1 MEIIQAIEDRRSVRK
16 FKPTPVPKEIL
27 DKILHAGT
35 LAPSG
40 KNKQPWKFYVVQGEK
55 RQEMVEIMGKGI
67 NRLENDGVR
76 SGSSKFTR
84 KIMETAPVTIFIF
97 NPTSKHP
104 LLERHV
110 LEKYSDL
117 VDIQS
122 IGAAIQNM
130 LLSAMTFGLGSLWIC
145 DIFYAYEEF
154 CDWFG
159 ENGMLIA
166 AVSLGYPD
174 QEPAPRPRHTVDE
187 VTIFFD

>member
-1 MEIIQAIEDRRSVRK
+1 MDVIKAIMDRRSIRK
-16 FKPTPVPKEIL
+16 FKPGPVPKEIL
-27 DKILHAGT
+27 EKILRAGT

-55 RQEMVEIMGKGI
+55 RQEMVEVMGKGI

-76 SGSSKFTR
+76 SGSAKFTR
-84 KIMETAPVTIFIF
+84 KIMEYAPVTIFIF

-104 LLERHV
+104 LLERQV

-122 IGAAIQNM
+122 VGAAIQNM
-130 LLSAMTFGLGSLWIC
+130 LLSAISFGLGSLWIC

-159 ENGMLIA
+159 EKGQLIA

-174 QEPAPRPRHTVDE
+174 QEPAPRPRRTVDE
-187 VTIFFD
+187 VTVFFD

>member
-1 MEIIQAIEDRRSVRK
+1 MDVIKAIMDRRSIRK
-16 FKPTPVPKEIL
+16 FKPGPVPKEIL
-27 DKILHAGT
+27 EKILRAGT

-55 RQEMVEIMGKGI
+55 RQEMVEVMGKGI

-76 SGSSKFTR
+76 SGSAKFTR
-84 KIMETAPVTIFIF
+84 KIMEYAPVTIFIF

-104 LLERHV
+104 LLERQV

-122 IGAAIQNM
+122 VGAAIQNM
-130 LLSAMTFGLGSLWIC
+130 LLSAISFGLGSLWIC

-159 ENGMLIA
+159 EKGQLIA

-174 QEPAPRPRHTVDE
+174 QEPSPRPRRTVDE
-187 VTIFFD
+187 VTVFFD

>member
-1 MEIIQAIEDRRSVRK
+1 MEIMQAIEDRRSIRK
-16 FKPTPVPKEIL
+16 FKPDPVPEEIL
-27 DKILHAGT
+27 DKILRAGT

-55 RQEMVEIMGKGI
+55 RQEMIEVMGKGI

-76 SGSSKFTR
+76 SGSAKFTR

-104 LLERHV
+104 LFERHV

-122 IGAAIQNM
+122 VGAAIQNM
-130 LLSAMTFGLGSLWIC
+130 LLAAMAFELGTLWIC
-145 DIFYAYEEF
+145 DVFYAYEEF

-159 ENGMLIA
+159 EKGELIA

-174 QEPAPRPRHTVDE
+174 QAPNPRPRRAVDE
-187 VTIFFD
+187 VTIFFE

>member
-1 MEIIQAIEDRRSVRK
+1 MDIIQAIEDRRSIRK
-16 FKPTPVPKEIL
+16 FKPEPIPEEIL
-27 DKILHAGT
+27 EKILGAGT

-40 KNKQPWKFYVVQGEK
+40 KNKQPWKFYVVQGAK
-55 RQEMVEIMGKGI
+55 RQEMVEVMMKGI

-76 SGSSKFTR
+76 SGSAKFTR
-84 KIMETAPVTIFIF
+84 KIMGNAPVTIFVF

-110 LEKYSDL
+110 LEKYADL

-122 IGAAIQNM
+122 VGAAIQNI
-130 LLSAMTFGLGSLWIC
+130 LLSAMSFGLGSLWIC

-159 ENGMLIA
+159 EKGQLIA

-174 QEPAPRPRHTVDE
+174 QEPAPRPRRMIDE
-187 VTIFFD
+187 VTVFFD

>member
-1 MEIIQAIEDRRSVRK
+1 MGIMQAIEDRRSIRK
-16 FKPTPVPKEIL
+16 FKPDPVPREIL
-27 DKILHAGT
+27 DKILRAGT

-40 KNKQPWKFYVVQGEK
+40 KNKQPWKFYVVQGDK
-55 RQEMVEIMGKGI
+55 RQEMVEVMGKGI
-67 NRLENDGVR
+67 NRLEADGVR
-76 SGSSKFTR
+76 SGSAKFTR
-84 KIMETAPVTIFIF
+84 KIMENAPVTIFVF

-104 LLERHV
+104 LLKRHV

-122 IGAAIQNM
+122 VGAAIQNM
-130 LLSAMTFGLGSLWIC
+130 LLSAMAYGLGSLWIC

-159 ENGMLIA
+159 ETGQMIA

-174 QEPAPRPRHTVDE
+174 QEPNPRPRSTVDE
-187 VTIFFD
+187 VTIFFE

>member
-1 MEIIQAIEDRRSVRK
+1 MDVIKAIMDRRSIRK
-16 FKPTPVPKEIL
+16 FKPGPVPKEIL
-27 DKILHAGT
+27 EKILRAGT

-55 RQEMVEIMGKGI
+55 RQEMVEVMGKGI
-67 NRLENDGVR
+67 KRLENDGVR
-76 SGSSKFTR
+76 SGSAKFTR
-84 KIMETAPVTIFIF
+84 KIMEYAPVTIFIF

-104 LLERHV
+104 LLERQV

-122 IGAAIQNM
+122 VGAAIQNM
-130 LLSAMTFGLGSLWIC
+130 LLSAISFGLGSLWIC

-159 ENGMLIA
+159 EKGQLIA

-174 QEPAPRPRHTVDE
+174 QEPAPRPRRTVDE
-187 VTIFFD
+187 VTVFFD